1 MADDSKH
8 SRRALL
14 SLIAG
19 STVAGTAGASAR
31 THRKTTA
38 STQQPTSVE
47 QVVQDQYTAVSLVTD
62 VSASGD
68 TVLFGFGNGDLVM
81 YDANRQSELLPF
93 TMSSGISHIQI
104 EGATNTAA
112 LAWMD
117 ADIYGSLDLTTQDG
131 PIIEHPGLWDIA
143 MATEDATMA
152 SVSSPIDGQ
161 GSVMLATEDG
171 QQWRDNFDEA
181 AASSVDITADGE
193 AIAVGGTQY
202 WTDGVEQAGTPGVM
216 LYNSEGDQQWTYETD
231 LNVISTQINAES
243 ECVVA
248 GTEDGQIFALDLD
261 GELRWEDPLAGGWPY
276 ISRDGSTVINST
288 IEGVIQAYDSMTGD
302 EQWSTE
308 IGSVAGEDISVNEDG
323 TRVLA
328 SVRTDGEIYVVEESG
343 VIWENTYN
351 VGPAVG
357 ALSGTGGT
365 WSVGIQET
373 EEQTG
378 RVEIYEDSAA

>member
-1 MADDSKH
+1 MVTNIKH
-8 SRRALL
+8 ARRAFL

-19 STVAGTAGASAR
+19 STLAGTAGASAQ
-31 THRKTTA
+31 THRNPSP
-38 STQQPTSVE
+38 STEQPTSIE

-68 TVLFGFGNGDLVM
+68 TVLFGFDNGDLVI
-81 YDANRQSELLPF
+81 YDPNRQSEIFPF
-93 TMSSGISHIQI
+93 SVNSGISHIQI
-104 EGATNTAA
+104 EEATNTAA

-117 ADIYGSLDLTTQDG
+117 ADLYGSLDLTSQDG
-131 PIIEHPGLWDIA
+131 PVVEHPGLWDIA
-143 MATEDATMA
+143 MASEDATMA

-161 GSVMLATEDG
+161 GSVILATEDG

-181 AASSVDITADGE
+181 AANSVDITADGDS
-193 AIAVGGTQY
+193 IAVGGTHY
-202 WTDGVEQAGTPGVM
+202 WVGATEREGTPGVM
-216 LYNSEGDQQWTYETD
+216 LYDSEGEQQWVYETELD
-231 LNVISTQINAES
+231 VIATQINAES

-276 ISRDGSTVINST
+276 ISRDGSTVITST
-288 IEGVIQAYDSMTGD
+288 IEVAIQAYDSTTG
-302 EQWSTE
+302 EELWSTE
-308 IGSVAGEDISVNEDG
+308 IGAVAGEDISVTEDG

-328 SVRTDGEIYVVEESG
+328 SARTEGEIYVVEESG
-343 VIWENTYN
+343 VIWENAYD

-365 WSVGIQET
+365 WSVGIQQN